1 MSSPYSGLILYYSYG
16 KVYNKFMENQPTK
29 PPKEIIK
36 NITGIF
42 SFLLC
47 ALQFLSL
54 IYTPGL
60 LLAYGMSCD
69 GGCKNLN
76 GNIAWIIFIIFVII
90 YVISPFINLKFY
102 RQRKY
107 GIALVAFLLPVI
119 FLVIISSINFIT
131 HHIFNIMIF
140 PILLF

>member
-1 MSSPYSGLILYYSYG
+1 
-16 KVYNKFMENQPTK
+16 MENQPAK

-36 NITGIF
+36 SITGIF

-47 ALQFLSL
+47 ILQFLSL

-60 LLAYGMSCD
+60 LLAFAMSCD

-76 GNIAWIIFIIFVII
+76 GNVAWIIFVIFVII

-107 GIALVAFLLPVI
+107 GMALVAFLSPVI
-119 FLVIISSINFIT
+119 FLLIVSCINSVIY
-131 HHIFNIMIF
+131 HIFNVMIF
-140 PILLF
+140 PISLF